1 MRGDVA
7 TSDATP
13 ATGPSLLETAAIV
26 LRWRRYTLGLPV
38 AAAVV
43 AGAVA
48 LVLPRQYTVE
58 TAFLPQRSQ
67 SSLGRLAGLAAQ
79 FGVAVPGQNAGE
91 SPEFY
96 ADLVASRE
104 ILSRIVTDSFA
115 VSPSHSRMA
124 LVDLL
129 NGSGDSAA
137 AREQDAVKRL
147 GRRIAVSTDPKTGV
161 VTVRVTTRWPAVS
174 AGIAASLLA
183 EVNRFDLQV
192 RQTQASAER
201 AFVEDRLKAAK
212 DELRAAEDRSAA
224 FLVTNREF
232 RNAPTLQ
239 FQYDRL
245 SREVSAQ
252 QQVVTTL
259 QQDYEQARIDEV
271 RNTPRVTPIEQPIVP
286 ARPDSRHLLLVVTLA
301 ALVGVVIG
309 WPAALILEHLRRARQ
324 WQRGDVEVMLGE
336 LREAVPARWRE
347 LLPK

>member
-1 MRGDVA
+1 
-7 TSDATP
+7 
-13 ATGPSLLETAAIV
+13 
-26 LRWRRYTLGLPV
+26 
-38 AAAVV
+38 
-43 AGAVA
+43 VA
-48 LVLPRQYTVE
+48 LVE
-58 TAFLPQRSQ
+58 
-67 SSLGRLAGLAAQ
+67 
-79 FGVAVPGQNAGE
+79 
-91 SPEFY
+91 
-96 ADLVASRE
+96 
-104 ILSRIVTDSFA
+104 
-115 VSPSHSRMA
+115 
-124 LVDLL
+124 LL
-129 NGSGDSAA
+129 NGSGDSAV

-161 VTVRVTTRWPAVS
+161 VTVRVTTRWPVVS

-224 FLVTNREF
+224 FLVNNREF

-286 ARPDSRHLLLVVTLA
+286 ARPDSRHLVLVVALA
-301 ALVGVVIG
+301 ALVGAVIG

-347 LLPK
+347 RLPK